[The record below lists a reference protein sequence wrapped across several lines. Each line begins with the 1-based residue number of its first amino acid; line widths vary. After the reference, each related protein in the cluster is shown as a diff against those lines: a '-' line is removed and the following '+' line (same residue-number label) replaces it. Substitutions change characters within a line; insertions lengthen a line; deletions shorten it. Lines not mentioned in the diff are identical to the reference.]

1 MGDGGM
7 SEVINEKGNEMEN
20 NALKTEQANEG
31 ISTAKPP
38 LTRRQ
43 KARRQCLR
51 NLGLVV
57 LAVTAL
63 NAAVT
68 SAMISWRAPAIVSF
82 DMKTTID
89 QFTEQASDREL
100 KEGELEALTS
110 RFTFSLN
117 NALTDYQQHHS
128 ALILVKPAVVSGVPD
143 ITSDIQSDISRRMAE
158 WH

>member
-1 MGDGGM
+1 M
-7 SEVINEKGNEMEN
+7 SYTVNEKERKMGNT
-20 NALKTEQANEG
+20 ALTTGQSADDVTSGN
-31 ISTAKPP
+31 PQ

-43 KARRQCLR
+43 KAKRQCLR

-68 SAMISWRAPAIVSF
+68 SAMISWRVPVIVSF
-82 DMKTTID
+82 DMKSTID
-89 QFTEQASDREL
+89 RFTEQATGREL

-117 NALTDYQQHHS
+117 NALTDYQQRHS

-143 ITSDIQSDISRRMAE
+143 ITTEIQGDISQRMTE
-158 WH
+158 WTR

>member
-1 MGDGGM
+1 M
-7 SEVINEKGNEMEN
+7 SYTVNEKDRKMGNT
-20 NALKTEQANEG
+20 ALTTGQSADDVTSG
-31 ISTAKPP
+31 KPQ

-43 KARRQCLR
+43 KAKRQCLR

-89 QFTEQASDREL
+89 QFTEQATEREL
-100 KEGELEALTS
+100 KEDELGLLTS
-110 RFTFSLN
+110 RFTYSLN
-117 NALTDYQQHHS
+117 KALTDYQQRHS

-143 ITSDIQSDISRRMAE
+143 ITTEIQGDISKRMAE
-158 WH
+158 WP

>member
-1 MGDGGM
+1 M
-7 SEVINEKGNEMEN
+7 SEVINEKDNEMEN
-20 NALKTEQANEG
+20 NTLTSEPTTAEG
-31 ISTAKPP
+31 KAAKPP

-43 KARRQCLR
+43 KAKRQCLR

-89 QFTEQASDREL
+89 QFTEQATEREL
-100 KEGELEALTS
+100 KEDELGLLTN
-110 RFTFSLN
+110 RFTYSLN
-117 NALTDYQQHHS
+117 NALADYQQRHA

-143 ITSDIQSDISRRMAE
+143 ITTEIQGDIGKRMAE
-158 WH
+158 WP

>member
-1 MGDGGM
+1 M
-7 SEVINEKGNEMEN
+7 SDVMKEKESDMEN
-20 NALKTEQANEG
+20 NALTSEPTTEGVKA
-31 ISTAKPP
+31 AKPP

-43 KARRQCLR
+43 RAKRQCLR

-68 SAMISWRAPAIVSF
+68 SAMISWRAPVIVSF
-82 DMKTTID
+82 DMKATID
-89 QFTEQASDREL
+89 QFTEQATGREL
-100 KEGELEALTS
+100 KEDELGLLTS
-110 RFTFSLN
+110 RFTYSLN

-143 ITSDIQSDISRRMAE
+143 ITTEIQSDISKRMAE
-158 WH
+158 WP

>member
-1 MGDGGM
+1 MGNTALTTGQSADDVT
-7 SEVINEKGNEMEN
+7 SGNP
-20 NALKTEQANEG
+20 Q
-31 ISTAKPP
+31 

-43 KARRQCLR
+43 KAKRQCLR

-68 SAMISWRAPAIVSF
+68 SAMISWRAPVIVSF
-82 DMKTTID
+82 DMKSTID
-89 QFTEQASDREL
+89 RFTEQATGREL

-117 NALTDYQQHHS
+117 NALTDYQQRHS

-143 ITSDIQSDISRRMAE
+143 ITTEIQGDISQRMTE
-158 WH
+158 WTR

>member
-1 MGDGGM
+1 M
-7 SEVINEKGNEMEN
+7 SDVISQKDNEMEN
-20 NALKTEQANEG
+20 NALSAEQANED
-31 ISTAKPP
+31 ISVAKRP
-38 LTRRQ
+38 LTHRQ

-89 QFTEQASDREL
+89 QFTEQASEREL
-100 KEGELEALTS
+100 KEGELELLTS
-110 RFTFSLN
+110 RFTYSLN
-117 NALTDYQQHHS
+117 QALTDYQARHS
-128 ALILVKPAVVSGVPD
+128 GLILVKPAVVSGMPD
-143 ITSDIQSDISRRMAE
+143 ITAEIQGDISQRMANLVD
-158 WH
+158 

>member
-1 MGDGGM
+1 MIDVMDEKDRKMGNTAFTTRQSAD
-7 SEVINEKGNEMEN
+7 EVTSG
-20 NALKTEQANEG
+20 
-31 ISTAKPP
+31 KPP

-43 KARRQCLR
+43 KAKRQCLR

-57 LAVTAL
+57 LAVIAL

-68 SAMISWRAPAIVSF
+68 SAMISWRAPVIVSF
-82 DMKTTID
+82 DMKATID
-89 QFTEQASDREL
+89 RFTEQATGREL

-117 NALTDYQQHHS
+117 NALTDYQQAHS
-128 ALILVKPAVVSGVPD
+128 VLILVKPAVVSGVPD

>member
-1 MGDGGM
+1 M
-7 SEVINEKGNEMEN
+7 SDVISQKDNEMEN
-20 NALKTEQANEG
+20 NALKTEQENEG
-31 ISTAKPP
+31 SSAAKPP

-43 KARRQCLR
+43 KAKRQCLR

-68 SAMISWRAPAIVSF
+68 STMISLRAPAIVSF

-89 QFTEQASDREL
+89 
-100 KEGELEALTS
+100 
-110 RFTFSLN
+110 RFTDQATNQELNESEMGLLTNRFTYSLN
-117 NALTDYQQHHS
+117 KALADYQERHS

-143 ITSDIQSDISRRMAE
+143 ITTEIQGDISHRMAE
-158 WH
+158 WP

>member
-1 MGDGGM
+1 M
-7 SEVINEKGNEMEN
+7 SDVISQKDNEMEN
-20 NALKTEQANEG
+20 NALSAEQTNQGA
-31 ISTAKPP
+31 STVKPP

-43 KARRQCLR
+43 KAKRQCLR

-68 SAMISWRAPAIVSF
+68 SAMISWRAPTIVSF

-89 QFTEQASDREL
+89 QFTEQATDREL
-100 KEGELEALTS
+100 KEGELELLTS
-110 RFTFSLN
+110 RFTYSLN
-117 NALTDYQQHHS
+117 QALTDFQAHHS

-143 ITSDIQSDISRRMAE
+143 ITTEIQGDISHRMAE
-158 WH
+158 WP

>member
-1 MGDGGM
+1 M
-7 SEVINEKGNEMEN
+7 SVVINEKGIEMEN
-20 NALKTEQANEG
+20 NVLKTGQENED
-31 ISTAKPP
+31 IHAAKPP

-43 KARRQCLR
+43 KAKRQCLR
-51 NLGLVV
+51 NNLGLVV

-89 QFTEQASDREL
+89 QFTEQATDREL
-100 KEGELEALTS
+100 KEGELELLTS
-110 RFTFSLN
+110 RFTYSLN
-117 NALTDYQQHHS
+117 QALTDFQAHHS

-143 ITSDIQSDISRRMAE
+143 ITTEIQGDISHRMAE
-158 WH
+158 WP

>member
-1 MGDGGM
+1 M
-7 SEVINEKGNEMEN
+7 SEVINEKDNEMEN
-20 NALKTEQANEG
+20 NTLTSEPTTEGVKA
-31 ISTAKPP
+31 AKPP

-43 KARRQCLR
+43 KAKRQCLR

-89 QFTEQASDREL
+89 QFTGQATEREL
-100 KEGELEALTS
+100 KEDELGLLTN
-110 RFTFSLN
+110 RFTYSLN
-117 NALTDYQQHHS
+117 NALADYQQRHS

-143 ITSDIQSDISRRMAE
+143 ITTEIQGDVSKRMAE
-158 WH
+158 WP

>member
-1 MGDGGM
+1 M
-7 SEVINEKGNEMEN
+7 SHVKSEKDSDMEING
-20 NALKTEQANEG
+20 LTTEPTDKSPKAG
-31 ISTAKPP
+31 KSP

-43 KARRQCLR
+43 KAKRQCLR

-68 SAMISWRAPAIVSF
+68 SAMMAWRAPVIVSF
-82 DMKTTID
+82 DMKATID
-89 QFTEQASDREL
+89 RFTEQATEREL

-110 RFTFSLN
+110 RFTFSLK

-158 WH
+158 WQ

>member
-1 MGDGGM
+1 M
-7 SEVINEKGNEMEN
+7 SEVISEKDNEMEN
-20 NALKTEQANEG
+20 NTLTSEPTTEGLK
-31 ISTAKPP
+31 TAKPP
-38 LTRRQ
+38 LTCRQ
-43 KARRQCLR
+43 KAKRQCLR

-57 LAVTAL
+57 LTVTAL

-89 QFTEQASDREL
+89 QFTEQATEREL
-100 KEGELEALTS
+100 KEDELGLLTS

-117 NALTDYQQHHS
+117 KALADYQQAHS

-143 ITSDIQSDISRRMAE
+143 ITTEIQGDISQRMAE
-158 WH
+158 WP